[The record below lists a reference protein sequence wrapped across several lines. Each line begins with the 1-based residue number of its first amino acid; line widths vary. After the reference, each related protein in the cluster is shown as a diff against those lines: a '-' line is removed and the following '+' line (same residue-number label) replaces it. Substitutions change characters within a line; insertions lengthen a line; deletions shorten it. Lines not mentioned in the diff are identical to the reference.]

1 MNFKKLI
8 RHFPELAHLP
18 ADEQQQLLTRAYQ
31 DAFSSDNRMRN
42 WRSNFIAAL
51 LMTSLCFL
59 FVLVIRPALG
69 MSQQTSAILLM
80 IIAFPAYLVVQQQR
94 VIQQIRISLQKFL
107 P

>member
-18 ADEQQQLLTRAYQ
+18 VDQQQHLLTRAHQ
-31 DAFSSDNRMRN
+31 DAFSSDNKMRN

-69 MSQQTSAILLM
+69 ISQQTSAIMLM
-80 IIAFPAYLVVQQQR
+80 IIAFPAYLVIQQQR
-94 VIQQIRISLQKFL
+94 VIKQIRTSLKKFL